1 MELSSQGEILL
12 VSSSEKG
19 GIAELLQDAAPHL
32 RVRCV
37 RRLNGR
43 FKTSS
48 VSLVVVH
55 ETAASAARTPP
66 SAVDGVPTMIITERP
81 SATAALAAIEHG
93 VDGYLAADISA
104 DALRAAVTAV
114 LRGEL
119 AYSRQTLGAWLQALR
134 TQPRVRDRVDLTPR
148 QSQIVEL
155 IATGATDK
163 EIAATIGVATA
174 TAQKHV
180 ARLLRRLGVRNRA
193 AAVAAQ
199 RPHASRL
206 HARLT
211 G

>member
-1 MELSSQGEILL
+1 VGALPQDELLL
-12 VSSSEKG
+12 VSSAEAG
-19 GIAELLQDAAPHL
+19 AIADRLQLAAPQL
-32 RVRCV
+32 RVRC
-37 RRLNGR
+37 LQSPNGR
-43 FKTSS
+43 LRSLS
-48 VSLVVVH
+48 AALVVIYD
-55 ETAASAARTPP
+55 TSANGARRP
-66 SAVDGVPTMIITERP
+66 SGVEGVPTLVIAEHP
-81 SATAALAAIEHG
+81 SPGAALAAIEQG

-104 DALRAAVTAV
+104 QALAAAVTAV

-119 AYSRQTLGAWLQALR
+119 AYSRQTLGAWLQSLR
-134 TQPRVRDRVDLTPR
+134 AQARARDRVDLTPR

-163 EIAATIGVATA
+163 EIAATIGVRTA

-199 RPHASRL
+199 RLPRPGVRS
-206 HARLT
+206 T